1 MGRGLADLI
10 PVGGDAASNGSN
22 GANGNGAGKEAAI
35 GIAGGGSV
43 SETPIAT
50 LHPNP
55 RQPRTHFDD
64 AALEE
69 LAASISANGIL
80 QPILVRP
87 RPNGGYEIVAGE
99 RRYRAAL
106 LAGLKT
112 LPIIIRELTDAET
125 LALALIENLIRED
138 IGPLET
144 ARAFQRLMEDF
155 GWTQEEMGRRVGKSR
170 PAVSNS
176 LRLLELSQPMQ
187 QSLER
192 GEITEGHA
200 RALVGDRSVRE
211 SPGFRERQSRVFH
224 QVASRNLSVREVER
238 LMRGPAPDSAEAGNS
253 SDRSTVSRETLSSQ
267 PDRNS
272 LASIER
278 RALEDRLRDV
288 LGTQVRISGTDDRGR
303 IEIEYFSADELDGLM
318 GRLESAFAPKT
329 ERITGSAVAQNPPK
343 SGGGPI
349 RGLLGSPRQGA

>member
-10 PVGGDAASNGSN
+10 PVGGDAVNNGSN
-22 GANGNGAGKEAAI
+22 GNGMGKDAVI
-35 GIAGGGSV
+35 GIAGGGSA

-55 RQPRTHFDD
+55 RQPRTYFDD

-200 RALVGDRSVRE
+200 RALVGDRTLRE
-211 SPGFRERQSRVFH
+211 NPGFRERQSRVFH
-224 QVASRNLSVREVER
+224 QIASRNLSVREVER
-238 LMRGPAPDSAEAGNS
+238 LMRGPVTEPIDTGNS
-253 SDRSTVSRETLSSQ
+253 SDKPTVSRETSPSQ
-267 PDRNS
+267 GDRNS

-288 LGTQVRISGTDDRGR
+288 LGTQVRIAGTDDRGR

-318 GRLESAFAPKT
+318 GRLESAFAPKS
-329 ERITGSAVAQNPPK
+329 ERINAPKREEAARQNPPK
-343 SGGGPI
+343 SGDGPI
-349 RGLLGSPRQGA
+349 RGLLGSPR

>member
-1 MGRGLADLI
+1 M
-10 PVGGDAASNGSN
+10 
-22 GANGNGAGKEAAI
+22 
-35 GIAGGGSV
+35 GGGSP

-64 AALEE
+64 TALEE

-112 LPIIIRELTDAET
+112 VPIVIRELTDAET

-170 PAVSNS
+170 PAVSNA

-192 GEITEGHA
+192 GELTEGHA
-200 RALVGDRSVRE
+200 RALVGDRSQRE
-211 SPGFRERQSRVFH
+211 NPGFRERQNRVFH
-224 QVASRNLSVREVER
+224 QIVSKSLSVREAER
-238 LMRGPAPDSAEAGNS
+238 LMRGPVAEGS
-253 SDRSTVSRETLSSQ
+253 SDASDGKQTVSRETSAANDL
-267 PDRNS
+267 DRNS

-278 RALEDRLRDV
+278 RALEDRLRDA
-288 LGTQVRISGTDDRGR
+288 LGTQVRISGSDDRGR
-303 IEIEYFSADELDGLM
+303 IEIEYFSADELDGLLM
-318 GRLESAFAPKT
+318 RLESTFAPKS
-329 ERITGSAVAQNPPK
+329 EQITGSKREEAAVRNQPR
-343 SGGGPI
+343 SGGGQI
-349 RGLLGSPRQGA
+349 RGLLGSPQPGV